1 MRGTRGLADP
11 GFVPTEAKRRT
22 HKSRHPILSGFVFHY
37 IFHIVRQDTTYIGM
51 IKKKVPNTPRQRITT
66 FVRPAF
72 AGLSTIGV
80 ILRRGVDRHFLY
92 SIFDI
97 IML

>member
-1 MRGTRGLADP
+1 
-11 GFVPTEAKRRT
+11 
-22 HKSRHPILSGFVFHY
+22 
-37 IFHIVRQDTTYIGM
+37 M

-80 ILRRGVDRHFLY
+80 ILRRGVYRHFLY

>member
-37 IFHIVRQDTTYIGM
+37 ILHIVRQDTTYIGM
-51 IKKKVPNTPRQRITT
+51 IKKKVPTPHSERLRHCAILQ
-66 FVRPAF
+66 AF
-72 AGLSTIGV
+72 LVMSDASV
-80 ILRRGVDRHFLY
+80 IK
-92 SIFDI
+92 
-97 IML
+97 M